1 MKKVYVV
8 GAGPA
13 GLMAAISA
21 KTHYPNFEVTILERN
36 DVIGKKLR
44 LTGGGRCNVTCNIPI
59 EEFIEYTPKNPKFIY
74 STLQNFNAKHIMD
87 FFKQAGC
94 TLKQEDHNRMFPKS
108 NKSIDIVN
116 TLMKKLQELKIKVE
130 YGVLVHEVK
139 NDVKT
144 LLTSKG
150 EFKYDYLIIA
160 TGGKTYPHTG
170 SDGTGYDLA
179 KQLGHTITPLIPAEV
194 PLVSNDPVIQSK
206 ALQGLSFKDVSLTVG
221 KKRLI
226 HDLIFTHFG
235 ISGPVALR
243 ASYYVQELL
252 KKNKDV
258 VIEIDFLPNI
268 IKEDLYNLSNQA
280 LNKLLPKRLIAYFES
295 ISKNEDEFFNN
306 IKSFPL
312 TVYETCGFKMAFLTN
327 GGISTKEINPKTMK
341 SKLDSNVS
349 FCGEIIDVNSFTGG
363 LNITFAFSTGFTAGK
378 YLIE

>member
-94 TLKQEDHNRMFPKS
+94 PLKQEDHNRMFPKS

-206 ALQGLSFKDVSLTVG
+206 TLQGLSFKDVSLTVG

-243 ASYYVQELL
+243 ASYYVQEL
-252 KKNKDV
+252 
-258 VIEIDFLPNI
+258 
-268 IKEDLYNLSNQA
+268 
-280 LNKLLPKRLIAYFES
+280 
-295 ISKNEDEFFNN
+295 
-306 IKSFPL
+306 
-312 TVYETCGFKMAFLTN
+312 
-327 GGISTKEINPKTMK
+327 
-341 SKLDSNVS
+341 
-349 FCGEIIDVNSFTGG
+349 
-363 LNITFAFSTGFTAGK
+363 
-378 YLIE
+378 